1 MAETP
6 KLTPLE
12 ADFLRAASYLSAEGD
27 FDYFANWQDRK
38 GLTRWDS
45 ATSDGPCLTDLGRA
59 ALAAYDAEQRRKVRV
74 EAMRECLAIVN
85 LEWSLTEQ
93 RRDAEDLRAFIAMGS
108 IRDAIRALIATEE
121 SDG

>member
-6 KLTPLE
+6 KLAPLE

-74 EAMRECLAIVN
+74 EAMRECLAVC
-85 LEWSLTEQ
+85 LEAQ
-93 RRDAEDLRAFIAMGS
+93 RSGILRAAKVS
-108 IRDAIRALIATEE
+108 PSAAIEALISKEE